1 MKKQEEP
8 LIHPLIQITKKYLGA
23 FADVTQHIPLERY
36 HYVLVLILEN
46 NQTLTQKDL
55 ANYLLVDKSFMVNMI
70 DYLTKNGFVFRET
83 DKEDRRKHL
92 IKLTQK
98 AFDYIP
104 EINKAIKEINDLALN
119 GISETQRIIFTEVLE
134 KIEQNF
140 NINITHTISFDYKK
154 SEN

>member
-8 LIHPLIQITKKYLGA
+8 LIHSFIQITKKYLGA
-23 FADVTQHIPLERY
+23 FADVTQNIPLERY
-36 HYVLVLILEN
+36 HYVLVLIFEN

-70 DYLTKNGFVFRET
+70 DYLTKNGFVYRET
-83 DKEDRRKHL
+83 DKVDRRKQL

-104 EINKAIKEINDLALN
+104 EINKAIKNINDLAFS
-119 GISETQRIIFTEVLE
+119 GISEAERMIFTEVLE
-134 KIEQNF
+134 KIERNYH
-140 NINITHTISFDYKK
+140 INIKHSVSFDYKK
-154 SEN
+154 LES